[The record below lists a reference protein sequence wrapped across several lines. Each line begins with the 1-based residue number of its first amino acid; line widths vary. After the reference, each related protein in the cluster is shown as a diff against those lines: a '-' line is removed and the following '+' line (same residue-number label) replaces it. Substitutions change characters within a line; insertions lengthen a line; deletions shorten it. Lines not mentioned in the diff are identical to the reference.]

1 MDGQDSLMH
10 LFQAVE
16 ASYDHTAFSSLVYF
30 AVGLSGVNFEWIV
43 GLFTDNLS

>member
-30 AVGLSGVNFEWIV
+30 AVSGVNFEWIV